1 MALPAAVH
9 EPTGNGEDLPLRAGD
24 TNLADVTERLLAEF
38 ENQLDLKV
46 ISDVVLHARHQ
57 LAGAPAT
64 ALPELV
70 ERSARQRLLDLQGED
85 TPHTV
90 MVPD

>member
-1 MALPAAVH
+1 MNP
-9 EPTGNGEDLPLRAGD
+9 

-64 ALPELV
+64 ALPELLV
-70 ERSARQRLLDLQGED
+70 ERSARQRLLDLQAED

-90 MVPD
+90 VLPD